1 MAICKEAVA
10 ARPEAEQRAFFH
22 DTAARFYRI

>member
-1 MAICKEAVA
+1 MLKAAIAH
-10 ARPEAEQRAFFH
+10 RPEAEQRRFFH